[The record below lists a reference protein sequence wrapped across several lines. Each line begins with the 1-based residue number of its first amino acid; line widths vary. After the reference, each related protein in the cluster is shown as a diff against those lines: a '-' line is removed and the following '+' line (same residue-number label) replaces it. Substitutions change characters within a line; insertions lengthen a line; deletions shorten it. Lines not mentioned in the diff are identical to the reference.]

1 MNGFLTQVPPI
12 TCKSVIII
20 GKSPIMQTGLG
31 SIMSRNFPEYD
42 RSYCRS
48 LEELTLLQLRRAVV
62 IIVDISDEQRNPRN
76 ICNQYYALQNQ
87 YRDIHWIFLVSR
99 AFYPLAVELLMRPGS
114 TLLSDMEPIEGVVNA
129 IRSGSEKAERIS
141 QTLLK
146 PEPEE
151 LYDNQDDVMLTFS
164 ERKVL
169 RLLGKGW
176 GINQITALLK
186 KSNKT
191 VSAQK
196 NSAMRRLALTSNAE
210 MYAWINSVKGMKE
223 LSLFSA
229 YGEQDEWKR
238 ALQKDISLSSKSA

>member
-1 MNGFLTQVPPI
+1 
-12 TCKSVIII
+12 
-20 GKSPIMQTGLG
+20 MQTGLG
-31 SIMSRNFPEYD
+31 SIMSRYFPDYERAFF
-42 RSYCRS
+42 RSQ
-48 LEELTLLQLRRAVV
+48 EELTLLQLRRAIVV
-62 IIVDISDEQRNPRN
+62 IVDISGDQRNPRSH
-76 ICNQYYALQNQ
+76 CDQYYTLQNQ
-87 YRDIHWIFLVSR
+87 YRDIHWIYLVPR
-99 AFYPLAVELLMRPGS
+99 AVYPLAVELLMRPES
-114 TLLSDMEPIEGVVNA
+114 SLLSDIEPIESLVKA
-129 IRSGSEKAERIS
+129 IRSGSEHAERIS

-151 LYDNQDDVMLTFS
+151 FNDNQDDVMLTFS

-176 GINQITALLK
+176 GINQIAALLK

-196 NSAMRRLALTSNAE
+196 NSAMRRLSLTSNAE
-210 MYAWINSVKGMKE
+210 MYAWINSTKGMKE

>member
-1 MNGFLTQVPPI
+1 MPSLI
-12 TCKSVIII
+12 CKSVIII

-31 SIMSRNFPEYD
+31 SIMSRYFPDYD
-42 RSYCRS
+42 RSYCRTH
-48 LEELTLLQLRRAVV
+48 EELTLLQLRRAGVV
-62 IIVDISDEQRNPRN
+62 IVDISDEQRNSRN
-76 ICNQYYALQNQ
+76 ICNQYHVLQNQ

-99 AFYPLAVELLMRPGS
+99 AIYPLAVEHLMRPES
-114 TLLSDMEPIEGVVNA
+114 TLLSNMEPIESVVKA
-129 IRSGSEKAERIS
+129 IRAGSENAERIS
-141 QTLLK
+141 QTLLI
-146 PEPEE
+146 PDPDD
-151 LYDNQDDVMLTFS
+151 LYDNQDEVMLTFS

-176 GINQITALLK
+176 GINQIAALLK

-210 MYAWINSVKGMKE
+210 MYAWINSTKGMKE

-238 ALQKDISLSSKSA
+238 ARQKDISLSSKSA

>member
-1 MNGFLTQVPPI
+1 MPPI
-12 TCKSVIII
+12 TCQHAIII
-20 GKSPIMQTGLG
+20 SKLPIMQTGLG
-31 SIMSRNFPEYD
+31 SIMSRNFPEYEV
-42 RSYCRS
+42 SWCRS
-48 LEELTLLQLRRAVV
+48 QEELTLLQLRRAGVV
-62 IIVDISDEQRNPRN
+62 IADISGDQRNPRGV
-76 ICNQYYALQNQ
+76 CEEYYSLQNH

-99 AFYPLAVELLMRPGS
+99 RVYPCAVELLMRPDCS
-114 TLLSDMEPIEGVVNA
+114 LLSDVEPIEGLINA
-129 IRSGSEKAERIS
+129 IRAGSRSAERIS

-146 PEPEE
+146 PEPEDFE
-151 LYDNQDDVMLTFS
+151 DSQDEVMLTQS

-176 GINQITALLK
+176 GINQIAASLK

-196 NSAMRRLALTSNAE
+196 NSAMRRLSLRSNAE
-210 MYAWINSVKGMKE
+210 MYAWINSNKGMKE

-238 ALQKDISLSSKSA
+238 APLRDLSLSSKSA

>member
-1 MNGFLTQVPPI
+1 MPSLI
-12 TCKSVIII
+12 CKSVIII

-31 SIMSRNFPEYD
+31 SIMSRYFPDYD
-42 RSYCRS
+42 RSYCRTH
-48 LEELTLLQLRRAVV
+48 EELTLLQLRRAGVV
-62 IIVDISDEQRNPRN
+62 IVDISDEQRNSRN
-76 ICNQYYALQNQ
+76 ICNQYHVLQNQ

-99 AFYPLAVELLMRPGS
+99 AIYPLAVERLMRPES
-114 TLLSDMEPIEGVVNA
+114 TLLSNMEPIESVVKA
-129 IRSGSEKAERIS
+129 IRAGSENAERIS
-141 QTLLK
+141 QTLLI
-146 PEPEE
+146 PDPDD
-151 LYDNQDDVMLTFS
+151 LYDNQDEVMLTFS

-176 GINQITALLK
+176 GINQIAALLK

-210 MYAWINSVKGMKE
+210 MYAWINSTKGMKE

-238 ALQKDISLSSKSA
+238 ARQKDISLSSKSA

>member
-1 MNGFLTQVPPI
+1 MPFL
-12 TCKSVIII
+12 
-20 GKSPIMQTGLG
+20 
-31 SIMSRNFPEYD
+31 
-42 RSYCRS
+42 
-48 LEELTLLQLRRAVV
+48 AV
-62 IIVDISDEQRNPRN
+62 IVDISGDQRNPRSH
-76 ICNQYYALQNQ
+76 CDQYYTLQNQ
-87 YRDIHWIFLVSR
+87 YRDIHWIYLVPR
-99 AFYPLAVELLMRPGS
+99 AVYPLAVELLMRPES
-114 TLLSDMEPIEGVVNA
+114 SLLSDKEPIESLVKA
-129 IRSGSEKAERIS
+129 IRSGSEHAERIS

-151 LYDNQDDVMLTFS
+151 FNDNQDDVMLTFS

-176 GINQITALLK
+176 GINQIAALLK

-196 NSAMRRLALTSNAE
+196 NSAMRRLSLTSNAE
-210 MYAWINSVKGMKE
+210 MYAWINSTKGMKE

>member
-1 MNGFLTQVPPI
+1 M
-12 TCKSVIII
+12 K
-20 GKSPIMQTGLG
+20 
-31 SIMSRNFPEYD
+31 
-42 RSYCRS
+42 
-48 LEELTLLQLRRAVV
+48 
-62 IIVDISDEQRNPRN
+62 
-76 ICNQYYALQNQ
+76 
-87 YRDIHWIFLVSR
+87 
-99 AFYPLAVELLMRPGS
+99 
-114 TLLSDMEPIEGVVNA
+114 A
-129 IRSGSEKAERIS
+129 IRSGSEHAERIS

-151 LYDNQDDVMLTFS
+151 FNDNQDDVMLTFS

-176 GINQITALLK
+176 GINQIAALLK

-196 NSAMRRLALTSNAE
+196 NSAMRRLSLTSNAE
-210 MYAWINSVKGMKE
+210 MYAWINSTKGMKE